1 MEETKEEEYWNTLTH
16 FIGLILSIIGLP
28 ILLYYNKN
36 LTDFSFESILLFEF
50 GMICLYT
57 ASTLYHY
64 STNLNLKR
72 KFRIFDHVSIFYL
85 IAGSYAPVCL
95 ITLYADSGIKIF
107 TAVLI
112 IALIGTVFKL
122 LFTGKFEKFS
132 LFLYLAMGWLVVLD
146 FKSIIESLETN
157 AITLLIISGL
167 FYSFGIIF
175 YQLEKM
181 KYSHAIWHMFVL
193 GGSASHYFLVLFYIC
208 LLYTSPSPRD

>member
-72 KFRIFDHVSIFYL
+72 KFRIFDHISIFYL

-112 IALIGTVFKL
+112 MALIGTVFKL

-175 YQLEKM
+175 YRLEKM

-193 GGSASHYFLVLFYIC
+193 GGSASHYFLVLFYIIQ
-208 LLYTSPSPRD
+208 